1 VSSVPQN
8 SRDGRGGLRA
18 AVSRSALRLQSDRR
32 LVALARGG
40 SGAAFA
46 VIVERYHGPL
56 LTYCGRMLG
65 PDEAEDALQQTFTNA
80 LTALRRDERDIDLRP
95 WLYRISHNIAV
106 NALRRKGRHTE
117 PLDEQYDG
125 VPQPPEILD
134 EKLRVERLVRDIGA
148 LPDRQRAAIVAHEL
162 EGRSYEE
169 IARSM
174 SATTPIVRQLV
185 HRARTRL
192 RDACGVLV
200 PAWAL
205 RSALFADPRVAAPDR
220 VGEAVAGGAAGA
232 GLLKAGT
239 ALLATGVIATGAGGV
254 VTHEQ
259 RRAKGDRPDATRAQ
273 VSPQAAAP
281 EAQSPVTN
289 GAAHDA
295 PSANAPAEKSGGP
308 GGRHE
313 GSQQAPSADRD
324 DDRRD
329 EPRPERP
336 PRGDREEGEDEQ
348 DRAEDPDPEPEDTRK
363 ASHEAS
369 DDEPD
374 EGSEERDKS
383 KSGPGS
389 SGQSGESEGED
400 PSESGGE
407 PGPSPDPPAEP

>member
-18 AVSRSALRLQSDRR
+18 AVSRSALRVQSDRR
-32 LVALARGG
+32 LVALTRGG

-46 VIVERYHGPL
+46 VIVERYRAQL
-56 LTYCGRMLG
+56 LTYCRRMLG
-65 PDEAEDALQQTFTNA
+65 PDEAEDALQQTFANA
-80 LTALRRDERDIDLRP
+80 LAALRRDEREIDLRP

-125 VPQPPEILD
+125 VPQPPDIVD

-148 LPDRQRAAIVAHEL
+148 LPERQRAAIVAHEL

-205 RSALFADPRVAAPDR
+205 RSALFADPRVAAPER
-220 VGEAVAGGAAGA
+220 VGETVAGGAAGA

-239 ALLATGVIATGAGGV
+239 ALLATGAIATGAGSV

-273 VSPQAAAP
+273 GAPPQATAP
-281 EAQSPVTN
+281 EPQPPVTT
-289 GAAHDA
+289 GAGHDA
-295 PSANAPAEKSGGP
+295 PSANAPTEKAGGP
-308 GGRHE
+308 GDRHE
-313 GSQQAPSADRD
+313 GSQQGPSADRD
-324 DDRRD
+324 DDRGD
-329 EPRPERP
+329 DPRPERP
-336 PRGDREEGEDEQ
+336 HRDDRDQDEDEQ
-348 DRAEDPDPEPEDTRK
+348 DRAEDSEREDSRK
-363 ASHEAS
+363 ASHEGS

-374 EGSEERDKS
+374 EGSEEREKS
-383 KSGPGS
+383 KRGPGP
-389 SGQSGESEGED
+389 SGQSGESEGEN
-400 PSESGGE
+400 PPESGDG
-407 PGPSPDPPAEP
+407 PGSSPDPPAEP